1 MTATELLNKVKTALG
16 IAGDYQD
23 ETLQIYIDDVKAF
36 MRDAGV
42 LQVVIDSPV
51 SVGCVVRGVADLWN
65 YGSGTAQLSE
75 SFNQRVIQ
83 LSMLKAEDIN

>member
-16 IAGDYQD
+16 ISGDYQD

-42 LQVVIDSPV
+42 LQAVIDSPV
-51 SVGCVVRGVADLWN
+51 SVGCIVRGVADLWN

-75 SFNQRVIQ
+75 YFNQRAIQ
-83 LSMLKAEDIN
+83 LSMLKAEDIS

>member
-1 MTATELLNKVKTALG
+1 MTATELLNKVKAALG
-16 IAGDYQD
+16 ITGDYQD

-36 MRDAGV
+36 MSDAGV
-42 LQVVIDSPV
+42 LQAVIDSPV
-51 SVGCVVRGVADLWN
+51 SVGCIVRGVADLWN

-75 SFNQRVIQ
+75 YFNQRVIQ

>member
-42 LQVVIDSPV
+42 LQAVIDSPV

-75 SFNQRVIQ
+75 YFNQRVIQ

>member
-42 LQVVIDSPV
+42 LQAVIDSPV
-51 SVGCVVRGVADLWN
+51 SVGCIVRGVADLWN

-75 SFNQRVIQ
+75 YFNQRVIQ